1 MSSTCSANT
10 SKNFSRR
17 ARPRPEFSRARQQL
31 LQPLRA
37 AAAIAPPPHHRTA
50 APSHHRFRNLAA
62 ATATTAAATTTTTMR
77 ATLTAL
83 ADELRRLKADGVT
96 TVAVSDESIAA
107 LRRLVRAS
115 APASPAAAS
124 PVTASSATVPSAA
137 TPADAR
143 PSPSPPS
150 AAAAPEARTYSQLR
164 EPAKRPAP
172 PPPAPKLPPPP
183 AVTLPE
189 GGKQTRWDALH
200 ALVLNDPVCR
210 KHVRPGK
217 KIVLGTGSLDAG
229 IFFCGE
235 APGQEEEIQGE
246 PFVGPAGQ
254 LLTKMIQGMGLAR
267 GDVYIGNIMNWRP
280 EIPAG
285 PGGVQYG
292 NRPPTAE
299 EMAYCLPYLRAQLDI
314 VRPEVIV
321 ALGSTAAQGLLG
333 AGSFKTLG
341 EVRGRWM
348 QFFGTPVMVTYH
360 PSYVLRQEE
369 HGKKMANR
377 TKRAVW
383 EDLLKVMEHEKI
395 ALPVS
400 EKQRNYYL
408 PR

>member
-1 MSSTCSANT
+1 
-10 SKNFSRR
+10 
-17 ARPRPEFSRARQQL
+17 
-31 LQPLRA
+31 
-37 AAAIAPPPHHRTA
+37 
-50 APSHHRFRNLAA
+50 
-62 ATATTAAATTTTTMR
+62 MR

-96 TVAVSDESIAA
+96 TVAVSDESIAT
-107 LRRLVRAS
+107 LRRLVRAR
-115 APASPAAAS
+115 APSTTVSPAAAPPTAAPAVAAS
-124 PVTASSATVPSAA
+124 PVRPPSSSLPDATAPSAH
-137 TPADAR
+137 
-143 PSPSPPS
+143 PP
-150 AAAAPEARTYSQLR
+150 AAPSSDDAAPAPRVYSQLR

-189 GGKQTRWDALH
+189 GDKQTRWDALH
-200 ALVLNDPVCR
+200 ALVVNDPVCR
-210 KHVRPGK
+210 GHVRPGK
-217 KIVLGTGSLDAG
+217 KVVLGTGSLDAK

-280 EIPAG
+280 ELPVV
-285 PGGVQYG
+285 PGGAQYG

-348 QFFGTPVMVTYH
+348 QFFGTPVIVTYH
-360 PSYVLRQEE
+360 PAYVLRQEE
-369 HGKKMANR
+369 HGKRIANR

-395 ALPVS
+395 ALPIS
-400 EKQRNYYL
+400 DRQRGYFSVA
-408 PR
+408 RG